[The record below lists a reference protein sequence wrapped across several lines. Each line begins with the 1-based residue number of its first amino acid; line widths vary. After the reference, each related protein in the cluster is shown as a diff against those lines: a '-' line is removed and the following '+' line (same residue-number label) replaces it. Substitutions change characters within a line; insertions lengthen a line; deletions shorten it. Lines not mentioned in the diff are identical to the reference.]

1 MKIEEIPKESDW
13 GNWEADLDQKSAYE
27 LYFGHSNAEMKQRY
41 FDAPIEVASELQFM
55 PVIPFRYY
63 MLGFSKAVICNEGYD
78 DMTIS
83 TAPYSFLKLII
94 SKLKNDNLD
103 IEPIMN
109 TMWSSI
115 KYVVDNQEKYDADI
129 DIYGDFRYLLKE
141 IEELWRLKES
151 TS

>member
-1 MKIEEIPKESDW
+1 MVNVMNHEEIPKESDW
-13 GNWEADLDQKSAYE
+13 GNWEADVDQKSAYE

-55 PVIPFRYY
+55 PIAPFRYH

-78 DMTIS
+78 EMTIS

-94 SKLKNDNLD
+94 YKLKNNKSD

-109 TMWSSI
+109 AIWPSI
-115 KYVVDNQEKYDADI
+115 KYVVDNQKKYDADI
-129 DIYGDFRYLLKE
+129 DIYGDFSDLLKE
-141 IEELWRLKES
+141 IEELS
-151 TS
+151 AG